1 MLYLYI
7 IFFVKNVLMSDVVR
21 RSSGIEEIL
30 KKFLLPELHWE
41 KWTEKKKKK
50 IIVVKSNL

>member
-21 RSSGIEEIL
+21 RSSGIEEIFASGIAL
-30 KKFLLPELHWE
+30 GKMDRNNINKNYCGKIKFMSG
-41 KWTEKKKKK
+41 T
-50 IIVVKSNL
+50 